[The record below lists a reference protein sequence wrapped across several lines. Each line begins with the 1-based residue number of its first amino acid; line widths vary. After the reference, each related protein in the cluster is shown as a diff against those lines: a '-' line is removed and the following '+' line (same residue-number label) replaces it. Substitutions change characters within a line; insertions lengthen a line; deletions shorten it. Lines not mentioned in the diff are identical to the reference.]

1 MRGSFRVQ
9 NEVLQS
15 CLMTQ
20 VACIFFNDLKS
31 DFSER
36 PSSCSWLSTYACFL
50 PLISLRKQGDGEVCR
65 STFTEI

>member
-50 PLISLRKQGDGEVCR
+50 PL
-65 STFTEI
+65 